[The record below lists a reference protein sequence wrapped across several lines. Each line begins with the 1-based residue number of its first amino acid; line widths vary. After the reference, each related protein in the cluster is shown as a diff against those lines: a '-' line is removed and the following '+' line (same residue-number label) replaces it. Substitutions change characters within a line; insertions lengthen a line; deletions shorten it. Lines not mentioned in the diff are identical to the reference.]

1 VERIDASA
9 QGRVEVAGRWFGVR
23 GRRFVRP
30 TLTLSHRGAAVRAL
44 AELEHKPWAAED
56 GEVWIAAFSL
66 DKGLDA
72 AREIELSVAPDIVVG
87 LRPKGKKLA
96 KPGDTLAAGAAARSP
111 RFKRDAAPAPA
122 QAQAQAQAAEA
133 DTSPPATRSGESPAT
148 RSGSSSATPS
158 GEPSAEPAPTLRRRS
173 SPSAELQRLGARLA
187 SANHAL
193 EQERERRAALG
204 KTLEEERSVSRQ
216 LRTELGQARVEL
228 EVAAAARA
236 EAAAME
242 EALDATRR
250 ELREA
255 QRQHEEVTDELTRR
269 HTKETQDLSSRH
281 DEVTQAHAALQDA
294 HHEHS
299 GALESTREA
308 LAAERAESARLR
320 TRLTQAQE
328 ARQRGAVPTGAPA
341 APAAP
346 AGEPREPRTSRTSRA
361 SRRATSRTAAE
372 LREPDPSETQR
383 FDVRGLDDELD
394 TVTSPPP
401 PSRPAPR
408 RSGNQTLEDPN
419 WNPPTADR
427 LRPLNPSL
435 RHRTWWFGR
444 LLALIVLCG
453 VIAAVWMVLHSTV
466 LH

>member
-56 GEVWIAAFSL
+56 GEVWMAAFSL
-66 DKGLDA
+66 DTGLDG

-111 RFKRDAAPAPA
+111 RFKRDAARVPAP
-122 QAQAQAQAAEA
+122 AQAAEA
-133 DTSPPATRSGESPAT
+133 DTSPPATRAGESP
-148 RSGSSSATPS
+148 ATPS
-158 GEPSAEPAPTLRRRS
+158 GEPPAEPAPSPRRRS
-173 SPSAELQRLGARLA
+173 SPSAELERLGARLT

-193 EQERERRAALG
+193 AQERERRAALG
-204 KTLEEERSVSRQ
+204 KTLEEERTVTRQ

-228 EVAAAARA
+228 QVAAAARA

-255 QRQHEEVTDELTRR
+255 QRQHEEATEELTRR

-294 HHEHS
+294 HHQDS

-328 ARQRGAVPTGAPA
+328 ARQRGAGPTGAPA

-346 AGEPREPRTSRTSRA
+346 AGEPREARTSRA
-361 SRRATSRTAAE
+361 SRRATSRAAAE
-372 LREPDPSETQR
+372 LRDPDPSETQR
-383 FDVRGLDDELD
+383 FDVLGLGDELD
-394 TVTSPPP
+394 TVASPPP

-408 RSGNQTLEDPN
+408 RSGHQTVEDPG